1 MITLTTN
8 EKASMSKVEVLV
20 RGDVMELSSKHV
32 DSILL
37 ALSYATEEGY
47 FAEDVELREDGLKV
61 LRLSK
66 GDYSTCAKS
75 VRKNLLGG
83 DFPMIISEEDEGDGE
98 HPEEFHVFEE
108 DIPEEESLPEESLPE
123 EYTQEEPSEGEP
135 LEEEPLEGEEK
146 EGEEEVVEAIED
158 EG

>member
-1 MITLTTN
+1 MITLSTN

-37 ALSYATEEGY
+37 ALSYAIEEGY
-47 FAEDVELREDGLKV
+47 FAEDVELRKDGLKV

-66 GDYSTCAKS
+66 GGYSTCIKS

-83 DFPMIISEEDEGDGE
+83 DFPMIVSEEDEDGGE
-98 HPEEFHVFEE
+98 HPTEFRVFEE
-108 DIPEEESLPEESLPE
+108 YIPEEEYLPEEGALP
-123 EYTQEEPSEGEP
+123 
-135 LEEEPLEGEEK
+135 EEPLEVESE
-146 EGEEEVVEAIED
+146 EGEEV
-158 EG
+158 

>member
-37 ALSYATEEGY
+37 ALSYAIEEGY
-47 FAEDVELREDGLKV
+47 FAEDVELRKDGLKV

-66 GDYSTCAKS
+66 GDYSTCTKS

-83 DFPMIISEEDEGDGE
+83 DFPMILSEEDEDEGE
-98 HPEEFHVFEE
+98 HPAEFHVFDE
-108 DIPEEESLPEESLPE
+108 DIPEESLPE
-123 EYTQEEPSEGEP
+123 EFLP
-135 LEEEPLEGEEK
+135 EEPLEGEAK
-146 EGEEEVVEAIED
+146 EGEEEVGAIED

>member
-37 ALSYATEEGY
+37 ALSYAIEEGY

-66 GDYSTCAKS
+66 GDYSTCTKS

-83 DFPMIISEEDEGDGE
+83 DFPMILSEEDEDEGE
-98 HPEEFHVFEE
+98 HPTEFHVFEE
-108 DIPEEESLPEESLPE
+108 DIPEEESLPEEPA
-123 EYTQEEPSEGEP
+123 Q
-135 LEEEPLEGEEK
+135 EEPLEGEAK
-146 EGEEEVVEAIED
+146 EGEEVVEAIED
-158 EG
+158 ED

>member
-37 ALSYATEEGY
+37 ALSYAIEEGY

-66 GDYSTCAKS
+66 GDCSTCTKS

-83 DFPMIISEEDEGDGE
+83 DFPMIISEEDEDEGE
-98 HPEEFHVFEE
+98 HPTEFRVFEE
-108 DIPEEESLPEESLPE
+108 GIPEEESLKEGSA
-123 EYTQEEPSEGEP
+123 QEEPLEGEP
-135 LEEEPLEGEEK
+135 LGGEEK
-146 EGEEEVVEAIED
+146 EGEEEAVEAIED

>member
-1 MITLTTN
+1 MITLTAN

-37 ALSYATEEGY
+37 ALSYAIEEGY
-47 FAEDVELREDGLKV
+47 FAEDVELRKDGLKV

-66 GDYSTCAKS
+66 GGYSTCTKS

-83 DFPMIISEEDEGDGE
+83 DFPMIISEEDEGEGE
-98 HPEEFHVFEE
+98 HPTEFHVFEE
-108 DIPEEESLPEESLPE
+108 DIPEEESLK
-123 EYTQEEPSEGEP
+123 
-135 LEEEPLEGEEK
+135 EEPLEGEEK
-146 EGEEEVVEAIED
+146 EGEVEVVEAIED